1 MVSVAVVDKGGS
13 PPALLLEPKLF
24 SGDLSAATVNLETS
38 SAKLLTDIV
47 FLESI
52 DCLGVG
58 LSFTEVLLC
67 CVDVDVEGDAGAG
80 EGVDV
85 SVVVVGVCCF
95 SDDEVP
101 NFNLF
106 LNLNINSNKYLWL
119 ICIL

>member
-1 MVSVAVVDKGGS
+1 MVSVAVVDKVVRHRLYYG
-13 PPALLLEPKLF
+13 AQAF

-47 FLESI
+47 FLESV

-106 LNLNINSNKYLWL
+106 
-119 ICIL
+119 